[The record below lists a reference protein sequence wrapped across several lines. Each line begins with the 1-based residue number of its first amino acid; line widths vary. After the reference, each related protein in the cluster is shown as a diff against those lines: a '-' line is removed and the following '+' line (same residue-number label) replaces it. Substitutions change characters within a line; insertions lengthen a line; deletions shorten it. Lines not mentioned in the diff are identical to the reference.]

1 MIIIIRLIVLNQ
13 IITIY
18 IAIKVVINKALL
30 ISVYDQRLMRNSSFK
45 HDEEAFVCYIC
56 VHRL

>member
-1 MIIIIRLIVLNQ
+1 MIIIIVAQLSYNNP
-13 IITIY
+13 
-18 IAIKVVINKALL
+18 AIKVVINKDLL

-45 HDEEAFVCYIC
+45 HDVEAFVCYIC